1 MITAR
6 HIIRLL
12 EDNGYDVVPSDV
24 QSDGSTDTLSGLLQ
38 NTNGRTFNDSSGSYN
53 RNSMIIGAAIQNI
66 VDNLGKDISLELSE
80 LIEDALQS
88 VDPNGDLSV
97 EEAVSKLRI
106 DDAQKLYFDIKS
118 YLDKNNTDSSSQDNN
133 TGIPQTSSGVV
144 AQDPNTVVQQSQGG
158 QQ

>member
-1 MITAR
+1 
-6 HIIRLL
+6 L
-12 EDNGYDVVPSDV
+12 E
-24 QSDGSTDTLSGLLQ
+24 QQ
-38 NTNGRTFNDSSGSYN
+38 FK
-53 RNSMIIGAAIQNI
+53 IF
-66 VDNLGKDISLELSE
+66 DNLGKDISLELSE